1 MRTTIALALLVTLVA
16 ACNPEGRSAELPTGM
31 DEATRAELG
40 LDENDVIQPDVR
52 YLTPAQASSAA
63 VTDDAL
69 RFPREGNDWIE
80 GVAEGDV
87 LWSPRAATWEQTFA
101 RRVEAVEAGGDS
113 VTFRTRDAG
122 LEDVFA
128 SLSVSVG
135 EGGNSDRPTDGSGDT
150 PRGDEGPTTGPTID
164 QVIEIALALAPDT
177 LVGLPLHSHEIDA
190 GISGTFSYAYF
201 EYGRDMEDPEAE
213 RLVVRIEDR
222 GPGTTAAR
230 AFPTGGTPAT
240 TLHDYPVREYPGDG
254 MVRTLVAGQFS
265 VTLFG
270 NLGMERLR
278 ESLMSLPLH
287 RLREL
292 AADPEAG

>member
-1 MRTTIALALLVTLVA
+1 MRTTIALALLVTLVT
-16 ACNPEGRSAELPTGM
+16 ACDPDGRSATPPAGM

-40 LDENDVIQPDVR
+40 LDEDDVIQPDVR
-52 YLTPAQASSAA
+52 YLTAGQASSAA

-80 GVAEGDV
+80 GITEGDV
-87 LWSPRAATWEQTFA
+87 LWSPRAATWERTFA

-113 VTFRTRDAG
+113 VTFRTTDAG

-135 EGGNSDRPTDGSGDT
+135 EGGDSDRPTDGSGDT
-150 PRGDEGPTTGPTID
+150 PRGGEASTTGPTID
-164 QVIEIALALAPDT
+164 QVLEIALALAPDT
-177 LVGLPLHSHEIDA
+177 LGGLPLHSHEVDA
-190 GISGTFSYAYF
+190 GISGTLSYAYF
-201 EYGRDMEDPEAE
+201 EYGRDTEDPSAE
-213 RLVVRIEDR
+213 NLIVRIEDR

-230 AFPTGGTPAT
+230 AFPSGGTPAT
-240 TLHDYPVREYPGDG
+240 TLHDEPVREYAGDG

-270 NLGMERLR
+270 NIGMERLR
-278 ESLMSLPLH
+278 RSLMSLPLH

-292 AADPEAG
+292 AADPDAG

>member
-1 MRTTIALALLVTLVA
+1 MRTTIALALLVILVA
-16 ACNPEGRSAELPTGM
+16 ACNPEGRSATLPAGM

-40 LDENDVIQPDVR
+40 LDEEDVIQPDVR
-52 YLTPAQASSAA
+52 YLTPAQASGAA

-69 RFPREGNDWIE
+69 RFPREGNDWVE
-80 GVAEGDV
+80 QVTEGDV
-87 LWSPRAATWEQTFA
+87 LWSPRATTWEQTFA

-135 EGGNSDRPTDGSGDT
+135 EGGDSDRPTDGSGDT
-150 PRGDEGPTTGPTID
+150 PRGEESPTTGPTID

-177 LVGLPLHSHEIDA
+177 LGGLPLHSHEVDA
-190 GISGTFSYAYF
+190 GFSGTFSHAYF
-201 EYGRDMEDPEAE
+201 EYGRDMEDPAAE
-213 RLVVRIEDR
+213 QLIVRIDDR
-222 GPGTTAAR
+222 GPGTTTAR
-230 AFPTGGTPAT
+230 AFPSGGTPAA
-240 TLHDYPVREYPGDG
+240 TLHDYPVREYAEDG
-254 MVRTLVAGQFS
+254 MVRTLIAEQFS
-265 VTLFG
+265 VILFG

-292 AADPEAG
+292 AADPDAG